1 MHRRRSNDDPYNW
14 DDRVDAWEEVAA
26 TQAFR
31 SLRQHI
37 LNVAD
42 PSPDDVAVDLGA
54 GTGLLTIALARN
66 VRHVV
71 AIDISPAMLT
81 RLRQHADEQR
91 VTNLSYVEADLR
103 SLPLEDES
111 VTLAVSNYTFHHLT
125 DPDKELAL
133 AEVRRVLSPGGRLII
148 CDMMFAI
155 SLEARD
161 RRLILDKLVLIGRR
175 GPAGWFRIAKN
186 AGRVVAG
193 RWERPTTADIWH
205 EMLTRRRFT
214 KVEVELIEEEAGL
227 ASALRPLT
235 PHASLPPGVRLPA

>member
-1 MHRRRSNDDPYNW
+1 VHPRCSDDDPFNW
-14 DDRVDAWEEVAA
+14 DERVDAWEEVAA

-31 SLRQHI
+31 SLRQRI
-37 LNVAD
+37 LNAAD

-66 VRHVV
+66 VRQVV

-81 RLRQHADEQR
+81 RLREHADEER
-91 VTNLSYVEADLR
+91 ITNLSCIEADLR
-103 SLPLEDES
+103 SLPMEDES

-133 AEVRRVLSPGGRLII
+133 AEVRRVLAPGGRLVI
-148 CDMMFAI
+148 CDMMFAL
-155 SLEARD
+155 SLEPRD

-186 AGRVVAG
+186 ATRLAAG
-193 RWERPTTADIWH
+193 RWERPTTADAWCD
-205 EMLTRRRFT
+205 MLTRRRFA
-214 KVEVELIEEEAGL
+214 KVEVELIEQEAGL
-227 ASALRPLT
+227 AQALRPQRPEDGSHLR
-235 PHASLPPGVRLPA
+235 HG

>member
-1 MHRRRSNDDPYNW
+1 MPRKASNDDDPYNW
-14 DDRVDAWEEVAA
+14 DDRVDAWEDVAA
-26 TQAFR
+26 TPAFR
-31 SLRQHI
+31 ALRQRV
-37 LNVAD
+37 LTVAD

-54 GTGLLTIALARN
+54 GTGLLTIALART

-91 VTNLSYVEADLR
+91 VANLTYLDADLR

-133 AEVRRVLSPGGRLII
+133 AEVRRVLSPGGRLVI
-148 CDMMFAI
+148 CDMMFAL

-161 RRLILDKLVLIGRR
+161 RRVIRDKLVLIGRR

-186 AGRVVAG
+186 AGRVVSG
-193 RWERPTTADIWH
+193 RWERPTTADIWRD
-205 EMLTRRRFT
+205 MLTRRHFS
-214 KVEVELIEEEAGL
+214 KIDVELIEEEAGL
-227 ASALRPLT
+227 AQALRPPT
-235 PHASLPPGVRLPA
+235 PTAP